1 MLLVSSATWYGFD
14 YVDDNQ
20 SVVVSLD
27 TCLALLKQLL
37 SESCQFSLSNGICVS
52 SAVYTVIKTKAP
64 VTVAEYKSR
73 YCLIGP
79 LSYKSAPMEVEA
91 TEPSTPEMKATLKS
105 MSDKGVKYLYGRWL
119 IEGGPN
125 VLLFDT
131 GSMMGRLDEWKSD
144 LWNLAGIPTPPS
156 DSETNETVVFGYLV
170 AWFLGE
176 VSFKLEIMK
185 RMK

>member
-1 MLLVSSATWYGFD
+1 
-14 YVDDNQ
+14 
-20 SVVVSLD
+20 
-27 TCLALLKQLL
+27 
-37 SESCQFSLSNGICVS
+37 
-52 SAVYTVIKTKAP
+52 
-64 VTVAEYKSR
+64 
-73 YCLIGP
+73 
-79 LSYKSAPMEVEA
+79 MEVEA
-91 TEPSTPEMKATLKS
+91 TEPSTPEMRATLKS

-176 VSFKLEIMK
+176 VGLVTMSFPASCCYSSVMLVTKMQRKERDMSYILDHVLILFLSSLVHDS
-185 RMK
+185 RTQ